1 MSVIPCTITCFLAA
15 VILAAMVIMSLM
27 VSYDPFI
34 KSYRDQ
40 LPNDVKASYDSIVKE
55 RSSIYFTGYLIGF
68 VLSVFLIIFNVRVL
82 KQKIP
87 VSAMVCL
94 TVVVS
99 TVVNYFYYTLSPKS
113 TFLVSLLKTE
123 EQKAN
128 WVKVYKSMQY
138 YYHLSFLLG
147 AGAVGVFTYAFR
159 GKCIV

>member
-15 VILAAMVIMSLM
+15 VILVAMIIMAVM

-34 KSYRDQ
+34 KSYRDK

-55 RSSIYFTGYLIGF
+55 RSGIYFTGYLIGF
-68 VLSVFLIIFNVRVL
+68 VLSLCLILFNVRIL

-87 VSAMVCL
+87 ISAMVCL

-113 TFLVSLLKTE
+113 VFVVSLLKTD
-123 EQKAN
+123 EQKAD
-128 WVKVYKSMQY
+128 WVRVYKSMQY